1 MKISFAPFVGG
12 NRRSGAISILIVL
25 AIVAF
30 AFVPVARAVP
40 MPDQD
45 PFYVAPTDLASQPDG
60 AVLRTRSIALYGL
73 PLPVSAWQVQYRTND
88 TNGSPIAG
96 MATVLVPNW
105 PWFGPGQRPLL
116 SYQIAEDSLATRCA
130 PSYALRGGWD
140 LGGANT
146 YIDTPFI
153 AEGLRRGWAVVTSD
167 YEGPDS
173 RFLDGVNSGRAVLD
187 GIRAARTLAPD
198 GVGPASPIGAWGYSG
213 GAFATLWAAQIQPEY
228 APDIQFAGITSGGVP
243 ADWTAMAHS
252 VDGTVQAGL
261 AILTL
266 IAIAKNEP
274 NSGVP
279 DLLNERGRIAL
290 AEDASACAPD
300 LVFKYFNAHVDD
312 FAAVPDVLFHP
323 VFRAATDR
331 QELGGSAPVMPMYLY
346 HSTTDDV
353 IPVAGFT
360 DLVARYCAAGADLT
374 SVHSALPGHNVT
386 AIGEAPGAMGFL
398 ADRFAG
404 VSIASG
410 CHGR

>member
-1 MKISFAPFVGG
+1 MKIFSAPFVGG
-12 NRRSGAISILIVL
+12 NRRFGALSILIVL
-25 AIVAF
+25 AVVAF
-30 AFVPVARAVP
+30 AVVPAATAVP
-40 MPDQD
+40 TPDQD
-45 PFYVAPTDLASQPDG
+45 PFYVTSVDPGLQPAG

-88 TNGSPIAG
+88 ADGVPIAG
-96 MATVLVPNW
+96 MATVLVPLL

-116 SYQIAEDSLATRCA
+116 SYQIAEDSLDTRCA

-146 YIDTPFI
+146 YIDTLFI
-153 AEGLRRGWAVVTSD
+153 AEALRRGWAVVTSD

-173 RFLDGVNSGRAVLD
+173 RFLDGVDAGRAVLD
-187 GIRAARTLAPD
+187 GIRAARALAPD

-213 GAFATLWAAQIQPEY
+213 GAFATLWAAQIQPQY
-228 APDIQFAGITSGGVP
+228 APDIRFAGITSGGVP
-243 ADWTAMAHS
+243 ADWPAMAHG

-261 AILTL
+261 GMLVL

-279 DLLNERGRIAL
+279 DLLNERGRSAL
-290 AEDASACAPD
+290 AEDASACGPD
-300 LVFKYFNAHVDD
+300 FVLKYVNAHVDD
-312 FAAVPDVLFHP
+312 FAAVPDVFFHP

-331 QELGGSAPVMPMYLY
+331 QELGGSAPTMPMYLY

-360 DLVARYCAAGADLT
+360 DLVGRYCAQGADLT
-374 SVHSALPGHNVT
+374 SVLSVLPGHNGA
-386 AIGEAPGAMGFL
+386 AIGEAPAAMGFL

-404 VSIASG
+404 VPVVPGCSG
-410 CHGR
+410 R

>member
-1 MKISFAPFVGG
+1 MV
-12 NRRSGAISILIVL
+12 
-25 AIVAF
+25 VAL

-40 MPDQD
+40 GPDED
-45 PFYVAPTDLASQPDG
+45 PFYAASVDLGVQPAG
-60 AVLRTRSIALYGL
+60 AVLQARSIALYGL

-88 TNGSPIAG
+88 ANSAPIAG
-96 MATVLVPNW
+96 IATVLVPNW

-116 SYQIAEDSLATRCA
+116 SYQIAEDGLGTRCA

-153 AEGLRRGWAVVTSD
+153 ADALRRGWAVVASD

-173 RFLDGVNSGRAVLD
+173 RFLDGVNAGHAVLD
-187 GIRAARTLAPD
+187 GIRAARALAPD

-213 GAFATLWAAQIQPEY
+213 GAYATLWAAQLQPEY

-243 ADWTAMAHS
+243 ADWPATAHG

-261 AILTL
+261 AMLVL

-274 NSGVP
+274 NSGVS
-279 DLLNERGRIAL
+279 DLLNERGRIAV
-290 AEDASACAPD
+290 AEDASACGPD
-300 LVFKYFNAHVDD
+300 FIVKYVNAQVDD
-312 FAAVPDVLFHP
+312 FVAVPDVLFHP

-331 QELGGSAPVMPMYLY
+331 QELGGRAPTMPMYLY
-346 HSTTDDV
+346 HSTNDDV

-360 DLVARYCAAGADLT
+360 DLVGRYCAQGADLT
-374 SVHSALPGHNVT
+374 FVHSALPGHDPA
-386 AIGEAPGAMGFL
+386 AIGEAPAAMGFL

-404 VSIASG
+404 VAVAPG
-410 CHGR
+410 CHGQ

>member
-1 MKISFAPFVGG
+1 M
-12 NRRSGAISILIVL
+12 
-25 AIVAF
+25 AF

-360 DLVARYCAAGADLT
+360 DLVGRYCAAGADLT